1 MIGGS
6 VPDYDLD
13 PPWISKDEN
22 WEEKE
27 LRRIEDDI
35 DRDQERRWENE
46 DSNARKN

>member
-1 MIGGS
+1 MIGGDL
-6 VPDYDLD
+6 PDYDID
-13 PPWISKDEN
+13 QPWISKDDD

-35 DRDQERRWENE
+35 DRDQERRWEKE